1 VRDMNLALMTGL
13 TEELAHA
20 YFKVRLDPHPC
31 KCCARLSKVPTRD
44 YRPSLVN
51 TSREGAKPN
60 PGVGRAGAASA
71 LEDVRLGGLCF
82 AEDDFEGA
90 RTHWEVAFRELR
102 RDGELRRAARVAADL
117 AGLHVAV
124 WGNRAVA
131 RGWIDRGRRLVR
143 QVGPCVEEGY
153 LAVAIMS
160 CDEPNVIALEQE
172 AELALSLAVEFSDPV
187 LEARALSE
195 SGFALVA
202 QGQLARG
209 FARLD
214 EALAAVTSGEI
225 DDLAQVGKCYCA
237 MLAACGRCGELRRAQ
252 EWTAEV
258 ARFVD
263 SHDVRPRIL
272 HTHCRSVYGSL
283 LSVIGRWPEAEQV
296 MLDALSPQ
304 ASQAMNHRVE
314 TSAHLA
320 ELRLRQGRIAEAEEL
335 LRPYEDCVDCCA
347 PLARLHL
354 AQGRADLA
362 AAVIERGLSE
372 LVGDQLRSV
381 PLLALLVEV
390 DLARDDLDTA
400 TKTVSRMRVLANEG
414 DWPLLLIEA
423 ALAAAKV
430 AAKKGDTE
438 GALEFLNNAQQ
449 GAPSGDRP
457 HLAGQVHLER
467 ARVYSGAAD
476 IARAIT
482 EGRAALAIFE
492 RLGAERDADETA
504 ALLRDLGERGRP
516 RRSETAKSN
525 LSTRERQVLGLL
537 GEGLT
542 NAEIGARLYI
552 SPKTAEHH
560 VSSVLSKL
568 GVRSRA
574 EAALLA
580 GGLTA
585 QS

>member
-1 VRDMNLALMTGL
+1 M
-13 TEELAHA
+13 
-20 YFKVRLDPHPC
+20 
-31 KCCARLSKVPTRD
+31 
-44 YRPSLVN
+44 
-51 TSREGAKPN
+51 
-60 PGVGRAGAASA
+60 
-71 LEDVRLGGLCF
+71 
-82 AEDDFEGA
+82 
-90 RTHWEVAFRELR
+90 
-102 RDGELRRAARVAADL
+102 
-117 AGLHVAV
+117 
-124 WGNRAVA
+124 
-131 RGWIDRGRRLVR
+131 R

-153 LAVAIMS
+153 LGLAIMS
-160 CDEPNVIALEQE
+160 CDEPDVIALEQE

-214 EALAAVTSGEI
+214 EALAAATSGEL
-225 DDLAQVGKCYCA
+225 DDPAQVGKCYCA
-237 MLAACGRCGELRRAQ
+237 MLSACDRCGELGRAQ
-252 EWTAEV
+252 EWTTEV
-258 ARFVD
+258 ARFLSSLEV
-263 SHDVRPRIL
+263 SPLIL

-296 MLDALSPQ
+296 MLDALSPE

-320 ELRLRQGRIAEAEEL
+320 DLRLRQGRLAEAEEL

-362 AAVIERGLSE
+362 SAVIERGLSQI
-372 LVGDQLRSV
+372 VGDHVRSV

-390 DLARDDLDTA
+390 ELSRDDLDAA
-400 TKTVSRMRVLANEG
+400 TETVSRLRVLAEAS
-414 DWPLLLIEA
+414 DWPLLVIEA
-423 ALAAAKV
+423 SMAAAKV
-430 AAKKGDTE
+430 AAKRGDTE
-438 GALEFLNNAQQ
+438 GALEFLNDAQP
-449 GAPSGDRP
+449 GAPTGERP
-457 HLAGQVHLER
+457 HLTGQVHLER
-467 ARVYSGAAD
+467 ARVYCEAGDMVHAV
-476 IARAIT
+476 T

-492 RLGAERDADETA
+492 RLGAARDADETA

-516 RRSETAKSN
+516 RRPEAAGAG
-525 LSTRERQVLGLL
+525 LSTREREVLDLL
-537 GEGLT
+537 REGLT

-560 VSSVLSKL
+560 VSAVLSKL

-580 GGLTA
+580 GRRTA

>member
-1 VRDMNLALMTGL
+1 
-13 TEELAHA
+13 
-20 YFKVRLDPHPC
+20 
-31 KCCARLSKVPTRD
+31 
-44 YRPSLVN
+44 VN
-51 TSREGAKPN
+51 ASRGGGKPI
-60 PGVGRAGAASA
+60 PADEPASAASA
-71 LEDVRLGGLCF
+71 LDDVRLGGRCF
-82 AEDDFEGA
+82 AEDDFDGA

-102 RDGELRRAARVAADL
+102 GAGELRRAARVAADL
-117 AGLHVAV
+117 AALHAAV
-124 WGNRAVA
+124 WGNRAMA
-131 RGWIDRGRRLVR
+131 RGWIDRGRRLVS

-153 LAVAIMS
+153 LALAIMG
-160 CDEPNVIALEQE
+160 CDEPDVIALEQE

-214 EALAAVTSGEI
+214 EALAAATSGEI

-237 MLAACGRCGELRRAQ
+237 MLAACDRCGELGRAQ

-258 ARFVD
+258 ARFVA
-263 SHDVRPRIL
+263 SHGVRPRIL

-283 LSVIGRWPEAEQV
+283 LSATGRWPEAEQA

-314 TSAHLA
+314 NSAHLA
-320 ELRLRQGRIAEAEEL
+320 ELRLRQGRVAEAEEL

-354 AQGRADLA
+354 AQGRANLA

-372 LVGDQLRSV
+372 LVGDQVRSV
-381 PLLALLVEV
+381 PLLALFVEV
-390 DLARDDLDTA
+390 NLARDDLDA
-400 TKTVSRMRVLANEG
+400 AAETVSRLLALADEA
-414 DWPLLLIEA
+414 DWPLLLTEA

-438 GALEFLNNAQQ
+438 RALEFLNKAQQ
-449 GAPSGDRP
+449 GTPRGDRP
-457 HLAGQVHLER
+457 HTVGQVHLER
-467 ARVYSGAAD
+467 AKVFSGAAD
-476 IARAIT
+476 IVRAVT

-492 RLGAERDADETA
+492 RLGAARDADETA

-516 RRSETAKSN
+516 RRPDAAESG
-525 LSTRERQVLGLL
+525 LSTREREVLGLL
-537 GEGLT
+537 REGLT

-560 VSSVLSKL
+560 VSAVLSKL

-574 EAALLA
+574 EAALVA
-580 GGLTA
+580 GRLRA

>member
-1 VRDMNLALMTGL
+1 
-13 TEELAHA
+13 
-20 YFKVRLDPHPC
+20 
-31 KCCARLSKVPTRD
+31 
-44 YRPSLVN
+44 
-51 TSREGAKPN
+51 
-60 PGVGRAGAASA
+60 
-71 LEDVRLGGLCF
+71 
-82 AEDDFEGA
+82 
-90 RTHWEVAFRELR
+90 
-102 RDGELRRAARVAADL
+102 
-117 AGLHVAV
+117 
-124 WGNRAVA
+124 
-131 RGWIDRGRRLVR
+131 VR

-153 LAVAIMS
+153 LALAILG
-160 CDEPNVIALEQE
+160 CDEPDVIALEQQ

-187 LEARALSE
+187 LEARALAE

-202 QGQLARG
+202 QGQLTRG

-214 EALAAVTSGEI
+214 EALAAATSGELG
-225 DDLAQVGKCYCA
+225 DLAQVGKCYCA
-237 MLAACGRCGELRRAQ
+237 MLAACDRCGELRRAL

-258 ARFVD
+258 ARLID
-263 SHDVRPRIL
+263 RLDVRPRIL

-283 LSVIGRWPEAEQV
+283 LSVIGRWPEAEEA

-304 ASQAMNHRVE
+304 ASQAINHRVE

-320 ELRLRQGRIAEAEEL
+320 ELRLRQGRITEAEEL
-335 LRPYEDCVDCCA
+335 LRPFEDYVDCCA

-354 AQGRADLA
+354 AQGRANLA

-372 LVGDQLRSV
+372 LVGDQVRSV

-390 DLARDDLDTA
+390 DLARDDLDAA
-400 TKTVSRMRVLANEG
+400 TDTVSRLHGLADEA
-414 DWPLLLIEA
+414 DWPLLFSEA
-423 ALAAAKV
+423 SLAAAKV
-430 AAKKGDTE
+430 AAKTGDTKR
-438 GALEFLNNAQQ
+438 ALAFLNGAQQ
-449 GAPSGDRP
+449 GTPRGDRP

-467 ARVYSGAAD
+467 ARVYSRAAD
-476 IARAIT
+476 IVRAVT

-492 RLGAERDADETA
+492 RLGAARDADETA
-504 ALLRDLGERGRP
+504 ALLRDLGERRRP
-516 RRSETAKSN
+516 RRPDTAQSG
-525 LSTRERQVLGLL
+525 LSTREREVLGLL
-537 GEGLT
+537 REGLT

-580 GGLTA
+580 GGLSA